1 MERALLF
8 TGTVGVGKTAMALA
22 VGEALSA
29 QGRSVAVIDL
39 DWLGWLWPAGRADQL
54 MAANLAAIADN
65 YRAAGVQDL
74 VLARLLLRGD
84 ALVALR
90 AALPGIP
97 MPVVRLTASTA
108 TVQARLRRRDS
119 GRELEEHLGSSST
132 TPSSRPLCLQMLSLP
147 TTVVPWRRWPGR
159 SCANCRVL
167 VGFESQKPT
176 ETRRIR

>member
-74 VLARLLLRGD
+74 VLARLLLSGD

-119 GRELEEHLGSSST
+119 GRELEEHLGEFEHYADLET
-132 TPSSRPLCLQMLSLP
+132 AVPADVVVANDGRPLEEVAREILCQLQSFGW
-147 TTVVPWRRWPGR
+147 V
-159 SCANCRVL
+159 
-167 VGFESQKPT
+167 
-176 ETRRIR
+176 